1 MGKSMVIN
9 RGNVACDNDFE
20 KGFGVYPLVCKDTC
34 GSQNILMGHTVHN
47 PGARNQE
54 HVHNGCEVQWFISSG
69 HSLHYSCTVDHEEY
83 KETECFPGTVGWVAP
98 GEIHVGMNLNADLI
112 GDCIFCYAG
121 TNTIEGAKTVF
132 YQDAD
137 VVEEYMRKRGKKLED
152 VLSLG
157 KEALGK
163 IEIDDEG
170 NTVVK

>member
-9 RGNVACDNDFE
+9 RGNIQSDNDFE
-20 KGFGVYPLVCKDTC
+20 KGFGVYHLVCKDTC
-34 GSQNILMGHTVHN
+34 GSQNIFLGHTVHN
-47 PGARNQE
+47 PGSRNQE
-54 HVHNGCEVQWFISSG
+54 HVHNGCEVQWYISSG

-83 KETECFPGTVGWVAP
+83 KETECFPGTVGFVAP

-121 TNTIEGAKTVF
+121 TNTVEGAKTVF

-157 KEALGK
+157 KDSLGK
-163 IEIDDEG
+163 IEIDENG
-170 NTVVK
+170 NTIVK